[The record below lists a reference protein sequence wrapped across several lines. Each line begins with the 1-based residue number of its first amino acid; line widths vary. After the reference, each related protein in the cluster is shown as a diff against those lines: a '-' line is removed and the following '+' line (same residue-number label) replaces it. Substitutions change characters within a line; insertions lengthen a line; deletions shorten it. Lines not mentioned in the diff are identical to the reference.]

1 MTRTTP
7 IRLVLLGLLAG
18 LVTSSA
24 AAADRWPADKAKAW
38 GRDTPWLVGANYAP
52 ASAINQL
59 EMWQAD
65 TFDPAQIDKELGWAE
80 SLGFNSMRV
89 FLHHLLWEQDSE
101 GFLKRMD
108 QFLGIAEKHKIG
120 VMFVLFDSVWDPDPK
135 LGKQRPPEKGVH
147 NSGWV
152 QSPGAADLRDPTRH
166 KLLEEYVK
174 GVVGRFKDD
183 KRVQVWDIWNEPDNT
198 NDNSYGKNKLKREPA
213 DKHALV
219 LALLPKTFAWA
230 RAAEPSQ
237 PLTSGLW
244 LGGHKADPAR
254 LIPIEKVQLTESDV
268 ISFHSYGK
276 LPDMKAWVANLQKHD
291 RPLLCTEYMARPVGS
306 TFDPVLGYLKEQ
318 KIAAYN
324 WGFVAGK
331 SNTIF
336 AWNTWQK
343 PEPAAEPKVWFHDI
357 FRTDGSPFD
366 PKEVEY
372 IRRVTGKAGERK

>member
-1 MTRTTP
+1 MNFAKLTWFFVA
-7 IRLVLLGLLAG
+7 VLLCTVSGQLTARERW
-18 LVTSSA
+18 SSA
-24 AAADRWPADKAKAW
+24 QAKEW
-38 GRDTPWLVGANYAP
+38 SQKTPWLVGANYSP

-65 TFDPAQIDKELGWAE
+65 TFDPQQIDKELKWAE

-108 QFLGIAEKHKIG
+108 QFLEIAQRHNIG
-120 VMFVLFDSVWDPDPK
+120 VMFVLFDSVWDPNPK
-135 LGKQRPPEKGVH
+135 LGKQRAPQKGVH

-152 QSPGAADLRDPTRH
+152 QSPGAADLKNTSRH
-166 KLLEEYVK
+166 ALLEAYVK
-174 GVVGRFKDD
+174 GVVGRFKED
-183 KRVQVWDIWNEPDNT
+183 KRIHCWDVWNEPDNM
-198 NDNSYGKNKLKREPA
+198 NDNSYGKNKLKQEPT
-213 DKHALV
+213 DKQALT
-219 LALLPKTFAWA
+219 LELLKKTFDWA

-244 LGGHKADPAR
+244 LGGHKADASK
-254 LIPIEKVQLTESDV
+254 LIPIERVQLEQSDV

-276 LPDMKAWVANLQKHD
+276 LPDVKVWIENLSKHD
-291 RPLLCTEYMARPVGS
+291 RPLLCTEYMARPQGS
-306 TFDPVLGYLKEQ
+306 TFDPVLGFFKEQ

-343 PEPAAEPKVWFHDI
+343 PEPNDEPKVWFHDI
-357 FRTDGSPFD
+357 FRVDGSPFD
-366 PKEVEY
+366 EKEVAY
-372 IRRVTGKAGERK
+372 IRRVTGKSEK